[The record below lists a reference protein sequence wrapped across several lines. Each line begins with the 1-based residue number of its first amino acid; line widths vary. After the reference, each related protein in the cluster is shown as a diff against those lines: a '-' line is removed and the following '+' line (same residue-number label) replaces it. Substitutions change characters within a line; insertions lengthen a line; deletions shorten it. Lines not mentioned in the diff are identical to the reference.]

1 VTSSS
6 DDYVY
11 SLDLHF
17 DPFVHLH
24 QKLSQRSMN
33 HQQLLETYIEEIID
47 GMDHKTMYQYVYD
60 NLYDHL
66 NKYDDEELREEVKE
80 YYPHILEE
88 SEEPSEA
95 TGWQ

>member
-1 VTSSS
+1 
-6 DDYVY
+6 
-11 SLDLHF
+11 
-17 DPFVHLH
+17 
-24 QKLSQRSMN
+24 MN

-80 YYPHILEE
+80 YYPHILED
-88 SEEPSEA
+88 
-95 TGWQ
+95 